1 MSAAGEAEARRAP
14 TIGVLGRGPRGTIAD
29 VAGVTVG
36 HCTIADGDLQTGVTV
51 VRPHQRDVFRDKVPA
66 AVVVINGHTK
76 SVGLVQVDELGVI
89 ETPVALTNT
98 FSVGTIAT
106 AQIRTAIA
114 TNPGIARETTSVN
127 PLVFE
132 CSDAYLSDMQTL
144 AVTSDHYERALAAA
158 TTEFDRGS
166 VGAGRGM
173 SCFGLKG
180 GIGTA
185 SRVVRVGG
193 RSFTLGALVLANF
206 GKLDNLTIAGRRI
219 GPALAARLASAH
231 KPVRDSGSIIVV
243 LATDAPLDYR
253 QLRRIATRA
262 AAGIGRTGSYYGHGS
277 GDVAL
282 AFSTAQA
289 IPHEPAAIEVPM
301 TVLAE
306 AKLETLFDAT
316 AEATEQAIV
325 DALFSATT
333 VTGFRG
339 HTRQAL
345 TDIAPDWATLAP

>member
-1 MSAAGEAEARRAP
+1 MIAAP
-14 TIGVLGRGPRGTIAD
+14 TIGVLPSGPRGTITD

-36 HCTIADGDLQTGVTV
+36 HCTIADGELQTGVTV
-51 VRPHQRDVFRDKVPA
+51 VLPHGGDPFRDKVPA
-66 AVVVINGHTK
+66 AAVVINGHTK
-76 SVGLVQVDELGVI
+76 SVGLVQLDELGAM
-89 ETPVALTNT
+89 ETPIALTNT
-98 FSVGTIAT
+98 FAIGTIAT
-106 AQIRTAIA
+106 AQIQAAIA
-114 TNPGIARETTSVN
+114 ANPGIARETTSVN

-132 CSDAYLSDMQTL
+132 CSDAYLSDMQAL
-144 AVTSDHYERALAAA
+144 AVTVGHHERALASAA
-158 TTEFDRGS
+158 REFERGS

-185 SRVVRVGG
+185 SRVVRIADRVC
-193 RSFTLGALVLANF
+193 TIGALVLANF
-206 GKLDNLTIAGRRI
+206 GRLESLTLAGRRI
-219 GPALAARLASAH
+219 GPAIAKRLADARTAT
-231 KPVRDSGSIIVV
+231 RDHGSIIVV

-262 AAGIGRTGSYYGHGS
+262 AAGIARTGSYYGHGS
-277 GDVAL
+277 GDVAV
-282 AFSTAQA
+282 AFSTART
-289 IPHEPAAIEVPM
+289 IPHESMAIELAT

-306 AKLETLFDAT
+306 RTLETLFDAT

-339 HTRQAL
+339 HTRHAL
-345 TDIAPDWATLAP
+345 TEVAPDWATLPA